1 MAQRKDLEE
10 EARRQYLKQKEQAD
24 RQVRKLIEEQR
35 NRIQAEEQRK
45 KQYYNTMLEQ
55 YEAKNKIRLQM
66 EEQNTIELEKIK
78 QYQAR
83 LDQKDRQQRA
93 EIQRKQKE
101 K

>member
-1 MAQRKDLEE
+1 MAQRKELEE

-78 QYQAR
+78 QYQSR

>member
-1 MAQRKDLEE
+1 MAQRKELEE

>member
-1 MAQRKDLEE
+1 MAQRKELEE

-24 RQVRKLIEEQR
+24 IQVRKLIEEQR
-35 NRIQAEEQRK
+35 NRIQAQEQRK

>member
-1 MAQRKDLEE
+1 MAQRKELEE

-55 YEAKNKIRLQM
+55 YEAKNKIRLLM

>member
-1 MAQRKDLEE
+1 MAQRKELEE

-55 YEAKNKIRLQM
+55 YEAKNKIRLLM

-83 LDQKDRQQRA
+83 FDQKDRQQRA

>member
-1 MAQRKDLEE
+1 MAQRKELVE

-55 YEAKNKIRLQM
+55 YEAKNKIRLLM